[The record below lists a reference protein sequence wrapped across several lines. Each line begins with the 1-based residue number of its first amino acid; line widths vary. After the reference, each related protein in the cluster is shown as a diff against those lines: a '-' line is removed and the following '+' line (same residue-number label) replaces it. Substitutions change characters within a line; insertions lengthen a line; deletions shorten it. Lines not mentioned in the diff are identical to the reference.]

1 MSSAATF
8 AFACQCGARLQAR
21 PDMAGK
27 KGKCKFCGKTFVIP
41 APPATPPPA
50 RPHASETAAVPPQ
63 SAPPEPSPPREQ
75 VCSICQTA
83 VQGDEAAAQCD
94 ACGLPFHVEC
104 WQANL
109 GCATYGCRNVNCL
122 KTGPDIAIGQAAVA
136 QAEISPWQSPHFRQ
150 PTPALPKHDV
160 PWEYILLA
168 GAAVA
173 GLLSCVMCGLPS
185 LLVAFATGAYMSH
198 YPNYNK
204 QVLLAVWIIIGITT
218 VLGMLSSA
226 LIFLAG

>member
-8 AFACQCGARLQAR
+8 SFACQCGARLQAR

-27 KGKCKFCGKTFVIP
+27 KGKCKFCGQTFVIP
-41 APPATPPPA
+41 APSATPPPKSKA
-50 RPHASETAAVPPQ
+50 PASEIA
-63 SAPPEPSPPREQ
+63 SAPLPPEPVRER

-83 VQGDEAAAQCD
+83 VGADEAAAQCD
-94 ACGLPFHVEC
+94 SCGLPFHVEC

-122 KTGPDIAIGQAAVA
+122 KPGPDIAIGQAAVTQA
-136 QAEISPWQSPHFRQ
+136 QPHGWQ
-150 PTPALPKHDV
+150 TPGGLPRAAAPAKPDI

-168 GAAVA
+168 GSAVA

-185 LLVAFATGAYMSH
+185 LLVAFAAGAYMSH
-198 YPNYNK
+198 YPNYNR
-204 QVLLAVWIIIGITT
+204 QVLMAVWIIIGITT
-218 VLGMLSSA
+218 VLGMMSSA
-226 LIFLAG
+226 LLMLAG